1 MWPIPGAL
9 HAHDAFLETLAETGA
24 IGGLAFIWL
33 VGTYFWTAGWAVAR
47 ARDPFWKNL
56 VIGLGAGALAYLIQ
70 NVFAVTFFILGCQMF
85 FWVAL
90 GLTVA
95 AGRHT
100 DRPPAVRTVSLR
112 LKGGSRWAA
121 SAGVAVI
128 VLVLW
133 VEPWGAVRAE
143 HLYWRGES
151 LAEGGHT
158 ERAVEDLKQ
167 AVAINPYCQR
177 GWYQLGAYLGKQG
190 EWREALDALNRS
202 AAFSPDYMRTQYNLG
217 ISYRRLAE
225 YAESERAFRR
235 ALKAERSA
243 INYVALVETYVRW
256 GKMDKAARQME
267 QALEELPYD
276 LVTQLAAASFYLE
289 RRDLERAELH
299 VMHAAELEP
308 TDPRVE
314 WLRAQVH
321 LAAGRGSLAREA
333 LERVVQLAPGSDL
346 AGRAQALL
354 ARLGGVE

>member
-1 MWPIPGAL
+1 
-9 HAHDAFLETLAETGA
+9 
-24 IGGLAFIWL
+24 
-33 VGTYFWTAGWAVAR
+33 
-47 ARDPFWKNL
+47 
-56 VIGLGAGALAYLIQ
+56 
-70 NVFAVTFFILGCQMF
+70 
-85 FWVAL
+85 
-90 GLTVA
+90 
-95 AGRHT
+95 
-100 DRPPAVRTVSLR
+100 
-112 LKGGSRWAA
+112 
-121 SAGVAVI
+121 VAVI

-202 AAFSPDYMRTQYNLG
+202 AALSPDYMRTQYNLG

-243 INYVALVETYVRW
+243 LNYVALVETYVRW

-276 LVTQLAAASFYLE
+276 LVTQLAAANFYLE

-321 LAAGRGSLAREA
+321 LAAGRQSLAREA